1 MEASQVSEIVD
12 IVGALENKVSKL
24 LHKLE
29 MLKQQNAQLQEQ
41 IDALQRANEAAGRT
55 AAEWE
60 EQYNALKMAQS
71 VLGSETNNK
80 EAKLKI
86 NALIRELDQCIVQL
100 AE

>member
-1 MEASQVSEIVD
+1 MDASQVSEMVNIVE
-12 IVGALENKVSKL
+12 ALENKVSKL
-24 LHKLE
+24 LHRLE
-29 MLKQQNAQLQEQ
+29 MLQQQQADLREELT
-41 IDALQRANEAAGRT
+41 ALRNANEEAIRT
-55 AAEWE
+55 AADWE
-60 EQYNALKMAQS
+60 EQYNSLKMAQS

>member
-1 MEASQVSEIVD
+1 MVNIVE
-12 IVGALENKVSKL
+12 ALENKVSKL
-24 LHKLE
+24 LHRLE
-29 MLKQQNAQLQEQ
+29 MLQQQQADLREELT
-41 IDALQRANEAAGRT
+41 ALRNANEEAIRT
-55 AAEWE
+55 AADWE
-60 EQYNALKMAQS
+60 EQYNSLKMAQS

>member
-1 MEASQVSEIVD
+1 MDASQVSEMVNIVE
-12 IVGALENKVSKL
+12 ALENKVSKL
-24 LHKLE
+24 LHRLE
-29 MLKQQNAQLQEQ
+29 MLQQQQADIREELA
-41 IDALQRANEAAGRT
+41 ALRSANEEAIRT
-55 AAEWE
+55 AADWE
-60 EQYNALKMAQS
+60 EQYNSLKMAQS